1 MKKLHAQRLVLAAA
15 AAGAAVC
22 APQVAYASN
31 PLEYPDNGSASFSRG
46 GAWLAVANEPIATH
60 YNPAALATQGSGFSV
75 EQQLNFNSVCYNRHG
90 PNDTPES
97 PVSLRFGPLQ
107 YVETC
112 NARKSFPSTIPS
124 ISVAWRVSEK
134 LGIGAAI
141 VPPAAY
147 GTPDDAFPPVTLG
160 YNAGYQECV
169 RQLSMQPG
177 GNISTCGQQYQTIP
191 APYRYQQL
199 NQLSTIIFPTLG
211 IGYEILP
218 RFRIGAAFVSGIAV
232 INTTVMGTINGSPGL
247 AENAGNDS
255 MSTLRTRDL
264 FIPGAILSMHWSAT
278 PNIDLAAW
286 GRVMDS
292 AQSSEGELNA
302 VIKPYKDVGDATSPA
317 FSELK
322 PICQSTDPAQCN
334 TAQYVN
340 YAGAAFRKFKFPIPP
355 EVRIGIRFHQPR
367 SQAATKKAVD
377 FGAGGFAKRD
387 PLKDDVFD
395 IELDGSYSMNS
406 AANTIEVRF
415 AEAPNGTG
423 ARSLLPNGYVPP
435 NADKWNGFKDSFGV
449 RLGGQ
454 VNVVPDKFGVRAGTW
469 IETRSQEPEW
479 LSVAPVGAMRGGVG
493 GGVVFRQDFIDI
505 SIGYQYHWSSG
516 LDNNGMGRQRAVVG
530 NGQDTNRERPDFS
543 TAKEPPDVTAADR
556 TQFRS
561 NFTVNNGSITQH
573 AHAFTLGGTV
583 RF

>member
-1 MKKLHAQRLVLAAA
+1 MKKLHTQRLVLAAA
-15 AAGAAVC
+15 AAGVAVC
-22 APQVAYASN
+22 AGQVAHASN

-75 EQQLNFNSVCYNRHG
+75 EQQLNFNTVCYDRHG
-90 PNDTPES
+90 PGNTPES
-97 PVSLRFGPLQ
+97 PGSLRFGPLQ

-112 NARKSFPSTIPS
+112 NSRKSFPTTIPS

-134 LGIGAAI
+134 LGVGAAI

-147 GTPDDAFPPVTLG
+147 GTADDAFPPVALG

-169 RQLSMQPG
+169 RQLSQQPG
-177 GNISTCGQQYQTIP
+177 GNISSCGQQYQNIP
-191 APYRYQQL
+191 ASYRYQQL
-199 NQLSTIIFPTLG
+199 NQLSTILFPTIG
-211 IGYEILP
+211 FGYEILP
-218 RFRIGAAFVSGIAV
+218 RFRVGAAFVSGIAV
-232 INTTVMGTINGSPGL
+232 INTTVMGQITGEPTV
-247 AENAGNDS
+247 AENAVNDS

-264 FIPGAILSMHWSAT
+264 FVPGAILSLHWSVT
-278 PNIDLAAW
+278 SNIDLAAW
-286 GRVMDS
+286 GRLMDS
-292 AQSSEGELNA
+292 VQASEGELNA
-302 VIKPYKDVGDATSPA
+302 VVRPYKDVGDATSPA

-322 PICQSTDPAQCN
+322 PLCQNPDPNQCN
-334 TAQYVN
+334 TAQYIN
-340 YAGAAFRKFKFPIPP
+340 YAGGAFRKFKFPLPP
-355 EVRIGIRFHQPR
+355 EVRIGVRFHQPR
-367 SQAATKKAVD
+367 TQAAKKDAVD
-377 FGAGGFAKRD
+377 FGAGGFASRD
-387 PLKDDVFD
+387 PLHDDVFD
-395 IELDGSYSMNS
+395 VELDGSYTMNS

-423 ARSLLPNGYVPP
+423 AKKLVPDGYVPP

-454 VNVVPDKFGVRAGTW
+454 VNVVPDKLGVRAGTW

-493 GGVVFRQDFIDI
+493 GGLVFRQDFIDI
-505 SIGYQYHWSSG
+505 SLGYQYHWSSG
-516 LDNNGMGRQRAVVG
+516 LDNYGEGKMRAVVG
-530 NGQDTNRERPDFS
+530 SGHNRDTSEFSNNREP
-543 TAKEPPDVTAADR
+543 AGVTAADR
-556 TQFRS
+556 TQFR
-561 NFTVNNGSITQH
+561 TPYTINNGSVSQH